1 VTRIE
6 SRATPSLYTNLATRS
21 RQRREICLHPQ
32 LIVPFVRF
40 VAIHTESAQSQPR
53 CNNRSPSFARATP
66 AHRRIPLMTIFA
78 TLMLTAIA
86 LYVMMQV
93 DDLKS

>member
-1 VTRIE
+1 LLRD
-6 SRATPSLYTNLATRS
+6 TPSLYTNLATRS
-21 RQRREICLHPQ
+21 RQRREICLNPQ
-32 LIVPFVRF
+32 LIVRF

-53 CNNRSPSFARATP
+53 CNICPPSFARATP

-93 DDLKS
+93 DDLRS